1 MGGLA
6 NLSKTKAS
14 RVMGIDAS
22 TNFIAFTIFYNRA
35 PVHWGKITLEGGNI
49 YQKIGD
55 ANAKI
60 YALYKQYDIDY
71 IAVESAV
78 FVKSP
83 KVAIDLAY
91 VFGAILGVLVSLGVE
106 VITVPPTTWQ
116 FHIGNKLLTKAE
128 KDIIKSDYPGKSASW
143 YQNKGRELRKQRTM
157 DFFNKKWPMNL
168 TDNDVGDATGIAYY
182 AYYQL
187 TRRS

>member
-1 MGGLA
+1 MGLGS
-6 NLSKTKAS
+6 LSKTKAS

-22 TNFIAFTIFYNRA
+22 TNSIAFTIFYNRA
-35 PVHWGKITLEGGNI
+35 PVLWGKINITGSDI

-60 YALYKQYDIDY
+60 YALFKEFPVDY
-71 IAVESAV
+71 IAIESAV

-83 KVAIDLAY
+83 KTAIDLAY
-91 VFGAILGVLVSLGVE
+91 VYGSIVGVLVSLGVE

-116 FHIGNKLLTKAE
+116 FHIGNKLLTKVE
-128 KDIIKSDYPGKSASW
+128 KQKIMDEFPGKSKTW
-143 YQNKGRELRKQRTM
+143 YSNKGRELRKQRTM
-157 DFFNKKWPMNL
+157 DYFNKKWPMNL
-168 TDNDVGDATGIAYY
+168 TDNDVGDSCGISYY
-182 AYYQL
+182 AYHQL